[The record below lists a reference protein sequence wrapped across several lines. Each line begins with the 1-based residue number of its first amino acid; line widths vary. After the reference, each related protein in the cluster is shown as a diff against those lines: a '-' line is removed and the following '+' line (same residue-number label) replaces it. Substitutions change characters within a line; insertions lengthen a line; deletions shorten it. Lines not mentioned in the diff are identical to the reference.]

1 MYGNEAT
8 RSYDFEAQIE
18 ATLEGNE
25 LNIARNIHDCTVDGN
40 RIYFRDSNME
50 TGAGAGAQAYLQDK
64 CDPAQPWSA
73 CTWANNAV
81 PEPYERAITVEL
93 GAAAGQSTYIKLRK
107 PVVTPYRAGFATLA
121 SDGALATTPNVQIIG
136 VPSLSSNGTVKLPI
150 LQPVTAKFASLAPIA
165 PFTRPNRN
173 SDGNVIDDIDT
184 TYMTDYKLRLLKIAN
199 SKANLHIINISF
211 YRGGITEDVDFDID
225 LVSQAT
231 NAEPI
236 SGGAVATTGTKVQLI
251 ELCIV
256 CHGKTT

>member
-1 MYGNEAT
+1 MHV
-8 RSYDFEAQIE
+8 
-18 ATLEGNE
+18 L
-25 LNIARNIHDCTVDGN
+25 
-40 RIYFRDSNME
+40 
-50 TGAGAGAQAYLQDK
+50 
-64 CDPAQPWSA
+64 
-73 CTWANNAV
+73 
-81 PEPYERAITVEL
+81 
-93 GAAAGQSTYIKLRK
+93 AAAGQSTYIKLRK

-236 SGGAVATTGTKVQLI
+236 SGGAVATIGTKVELI
-251 ELCIV
+251 ENDLGATNQRSAILTKEKFCPKRKGSANKPMDGKGKRNGGAIFFSGESFICEG
-256 CHGKTT
+256 CHFVENHVSIPS